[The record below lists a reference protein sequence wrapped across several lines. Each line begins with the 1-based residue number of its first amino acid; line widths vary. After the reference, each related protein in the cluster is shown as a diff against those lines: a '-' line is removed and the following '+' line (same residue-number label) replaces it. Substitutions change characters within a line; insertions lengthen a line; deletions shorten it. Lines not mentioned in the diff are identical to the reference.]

1 MLKDK
6 SSGFVEPAIHF
17 FLFFFLSTE
26 VCQAGVKGVNLTSG
40 PKRKHL
46 TFPSN
51 SEAWMIYGA
60 IFRFLSCIFSLYE
73 MWTGT

>member
-26 VCQAGVKGVNLTSG
+26 VCQAGVKGVN
-40 PKRKHL
+40 
-46 TFPSN
+46 
-51 SEAWMIYGA
+51 
-60 IFRFLSCIFSLYE
+60 
-73 MWTGT
+73 